1 MAYQAISLADK
12 FAKFSEHFQPKV
24 IAQMND
30 YQFKLVRAQGDF
42 VWHSHEDTDETFFI
56 IEGELLI
63 EFRDGQVRLQAGDMF
78 VIPRGK
84 EHKPYAASECKLML
98 VEPVGVVNTGD
109 AGDGTLTAPN
119 DVWI

>member
-1 MAYQAISLADK
+1 MAYQAISLAEK
-12 FAKFSEHFQPKV
+12 FAKFSDHFQPKV

-109 AGDGTLTAPN
+109 AGDGKLTAPN

>member
-12 FAKFSEHFQPKV
+12 FAKFSDHFQPKV

-98 VEPVGVVNTGD
+98 MEPVGVVNTGD
-109 AGDGTLTAPN
+109 AADGNLTAPN